1 MSEQNSKWGLNLKV
15 VMCPKCGKEQPRV
28 RRPKNLRQALWGG
41 YTCES
46 CGTEMDKFGKEII
59 KK

>member
-1 MSEQNSKWGLNLKV
+1 
-15 VMCPKCGKEQPRV
+15 MCPKCGKEQPRV